1 LHKFTT
7 HEKNEKQ
14 TYIQIHFS
22 MKAIQINTPVNLNS
36 GLQIPAGAV
45 AVVAE
50 GLAQVFQQKD
60 GLIPAQI
67 VTSVYTSKVNYEAGK
82 SPVDGNSISDFN
94 PVNYGVRLPVVAY
107 QTQTAEDLLVTAVYI
122 GLDQVY
128 PGQCEIIDVAN
139 PADITPVSPE
149 VQPLGGDG
157 VTQQMAAMSSRPEQ
171 FVSSVSNN
179 SGETQNV
186 SSSSPET
193 ELSLWGRVLNL
204 FS

>member
-1 LHKFTT
+1 
-7 HEKNEKQ
+7 
-14 TYIQIHFS
+14 

-50 GLAQVFQQKD
+50 GLAQVFQQKG

-67 VTSVYTSKVNYEAGK
+67 VTSVYTSKLNYETGK

-94 PVNYGVRLPVVAY
+94 PVNYGVRLPVIAY

-139 PADITPVSPE
+139 PADITPMSPE

-157 VTQQMAAMSSRPEQ
+157 VTQQMMAMSAPTSE
-171 FVSSVSNN
+171 VTTT
-179 SGETQNV
+179 TQTT
-186 SSSSPET
+186 T
-193 ELSLWGRVLNL
+193 EPTQQLSAWGRFLNL

>member
-1 LHKFTT
+1 
-7 HEKNEKQ
+7 
-14 TYIQIHFS
+14 

-36 GLQIPAGAV
+36 GLQIPSGAV

-67 VTSVYTSKVNYEAGK
+67 VTSVYTSKLNYETGK

-139 PADITPVSPE
+139 PADINPVSPE
-149 VQPLGGDG
+149 VQPIGGDG
-157 VTQQMAAMSSRPEQ
+157 VTQKMMAMAAP
-171 FVSSVSNN
+171 VSNN

-186 SSSSPET
+186 SSSGAET

>member
-1 LHKFTT
+1 
-7 HEKNEKQ
+7 
-14 TYIQIHFS
+14 

-36 GLQIPAGAV
+36 GLQIPSGAV

-67 VTSVYTSKVNYEAGK
+67 VTSVYTSKVNYETGK

-94 PVNYGVRLPVVAY
+94 PVNYGVRLPVIAY
-107 QTQTAEDLLVTAVYI
+107 QSQTAEDLLVTAVYI

-149 VQPLGGDG
+149 VQPLGGD
-157 VTQQMAAMSSRPEQ
+157 VVAQQMAAMSSRPEQ
-171 FVSSVSNN
+171 FV

>member
-1 LHKFTT
+1 
-7 HEKNEKQ
+7 
-14 TYIQIHFS
+14 

-67 VTSVYTSKVNYEAGK
+67 VTSVYTSKVNYETGK

-94 PVNYGVRLPVVAY
+94 PVNYGVRLPVIAY
-107 QTQTAEDLLVTAVYI
+107 QSQTAEDLLVTAVYI

-139 PADITPVSPE
+139 PADITPVSPD

-157 VTQQMAAMSSRPEQ
+157 VAQQMMAMAAPAPTTSTTHAI
-171 FVSSVSNN
+171 
-179 SGETQNV
+179 GEPIKEPTQ
-186 SSSSPET
+186 
-193 ELSLWGRVLNL
+193 ELSAWGRFLNL

>member
-1 LHKFTT
+1 
-7 HEKNEKQ
+7 
-14 TYIQIHFS
+14 

-36 GLQIPAGAV
+36 GLQIPSGAV

-67 VTSVYTSKVNYEAGK
+67 VTSVYTSKVNYETGK

-139 PADITPVSPE
+139 PADITPVSPVSPE
-149 VQPLGGDG
+149 VQPLGGD
-157 VTQQMAAMSSRPEQ
+157 VVAQQMAAMSSRPEQ
-171 FVSSVSNN
+171 FV

>member
-1 LHKFTT
+1 
-7 HEKNEKQ
+7 
-14 TYIQIHFS
+14 

-36 GLQIPAGAV
+36 GLQIPSGAV

-67 VTSVYTSKVNYEAGK
+67 VTSVYTSKVNYEGGK

-139 PADITPVSPE
+139 PADITPVGAE

-157 VTQQMAAMSSRPEQ
+157 VTQQMMAMAAPTTTT
-171 FVSSVSNN
+171 
-179 SGETQNV
+179 TQ
-186 SSSSPET
+186 SAEPT
-193 ELSLWGRVLNL
+193 RELSAWGRFLNL

>member
-1 LHKFTT
+1 
-7 HEKNEKQ
+7 
-14 TYIQIHFS
+14 
-22 MKAIQINTPVNLNS
+22 
-36 GLQIPAGAV
+36 
-45 AVVAE
+45 
-50 GLAQVFQQKD
+50 
-60 GLIPAQI
+60 
-67 VTSVYTSKVNYEAGK
+67 VNYETGK

-149 VQPLGGDG
+149 VQPLGGD
-157 VTQQMAAMSSRPEQ
+157 VVAQQMAAMSSRPEQ
-171 FVSSVSNN
+171 FVSSVSSN

-186 SSSSPET
+186 SSSGAET

>member
-1 LHKFTT
+1 
-7 HEKNEKQ
+7 
-14 TYIQIHFS
+14 

-36 GLQIPAGAV
+36 GLQIPSGAV

-67 VTSVYTSKVNYEAGK
+67 VTSVYTSKVNYEGGK

-139 PADITPVSPE
+139 PADITPVGTE
-149 VQPLGGDG
+149 TQPLGGDA
-157 VTQQMAAMSSRPEQ
+157 VTQQMAAMAAPTTT
-171 FVSSVSNN
+171 
-179 SGETQNV
+179 TQ
-186 SSSSPET
+186 SAQPT
-193 ELSLWGRVLNL
+193 QELSAWGRFLNL

>member
-1 LHKFTT
+1 
-7 HEKNEKQ
+7 
-14 TYIQIHFS
+14 

-36 GLQIPAGAV
+36 GLQIPSGAV

-67 VTSVYTSKVNYEAGK
+67 VTSVYTSKVNYEGGK

-139 PADITPVSPE
+139 PADIIPVGTE
-149 VQPLGGDG
+149 TQPLGGDG
-157 VTQQMAAMSSRPEQ
+157 VTQQMMAMSAPT
-171 FVSSVSNN
+171 
-179 SGETQNV
+179 TQ
-186 SSSSPET
+186 SAEPAK
-193 ELSLWGRVLNL
+193 ELSAWGRFLNL

>member
-1 LHKFTT
+1 
-7 HEKNEKQ
+7 
-14 TYIQIHFS
+14 

-36 GLQIPAGAV
+36 GLQIPSGAV

-67 VTSVYTSKVNYEAGK
+67 VTSVYTSKLNYETGK
-82 SPVDGNSISDFN
+82 SSVDGNSISDFN

-149 VQPLGGDG
+149 VQPLGGD
-157 VTQQMAAMSSRPEQ
+157 VVAQQMAAMSSRPEQ
-171 FVSSVSNN
+171 FVSSN

-186 SSSSPET
+186 SSSGAET

>member
-1 LHKFTT
+1 
-7 HEKNEKQ
+7 
-14 TYIQIHFS
+14 

-67 VTSVYTSKVNYEAGK
+67 VTSVYTSKLNYETGK

-157 VTQQMAAMSSRPEQ
+157 VTQQMIAMSAP
-171 FVSSVSNN
+171 VSNN

-186 SSSSPET
+186 SSSGAET

>member
-1 LHKFTT
+1 
-7 HEKNEKQ
+7 
-14 TYIQIHFS
+14 
-22 MKAIQINTPVNLNS
+22 MKAIQINAAVNLNS
-36 GLQIPAGAV
+36 GLQIPSGAV

-50 GLAQVFQQKD
+50 GLAQVFQQRD

-67 VTSVYTSKVNYEAGK
+67 VTSVYTSRTNYEAGK

-128 PGQCEIIDVAN
+128 PGQCEIIEVVN
-139 PADITPVSPE
+139 PSDITPPVSPD
-149 VQPLGGDG
+149 VQPLGGDA
-157 VTQQMAAMSSRPEQ
+157 VTQQMAAMAAP
-171 FVSSVSNN
+171 VTT
-179 SGETQNV
+179 ETAPTAEATTEPATEPTQ
-186 SSSSPET
+186 
-193 ELSLWGRVLNL
+193 ELSTWAKFLNL

>member
-1 LHKFTT
+1 
-7 HEKNEKQ
+7 
-14 TYIQIHFS
+14 

-36 GLQIPAGAV
+36 GLQIPSGAV

-67 VTSVYTSKVNYEAGK
+67 VTSVYTSKVNYESGK

-149 VQPLGGDG
+149 VQPLGGDA
-157 VTQQMAAMSSRPEQ
+157 VAQQMAAMSSRPEQ
-171 FVSSVSNN
+171 FV

>member
-1 LHKFTT
+1 
-7 HEKNEKQ
+7 
-14 TYIQIHFS
+14 
-22 MKAIQINTPVNLNS
+22 
-36 GLQIPAGAV
+36 
-45 AVVAE
+45 
-50 GLAQVFQQKD
+50 
-60 GLIPAQI
+60 
-67 VTSVYTSKVNYEAGK
+67 
-82 SPVDGNSISDFN
+82 
-94 PVNYGVRLPVVAY
+94 
-107 QTQTAEDLLVTAVYI
+107 LLVTAVYI

-149 VQPLGGDG
+149 VQPLGGD
-157 VTQQMAAMSSRPEQ
+157 VVAQQMAAMSSRPEQ

>member
-1 LHKFTT
+1 
-7 HEKNEKQ
+7 
-14 TYIQIHFS
+14 
-22 MKAIQINTPVNLNS
+22 MKAIQINTAVNLNS
-36 GLQIPAGAV
+36 GLQIPSGAV

-50 GLAQVFQQKD
+50 GLAQVFQQRD

-67 VTSVYTSKVNYEAGK
+67 VTSVYTSKLNYETGK

-94 PVNYGVRLPVVAY
+94 PVNYGVRLPVIAY
-107 QTQTAEDLLVTAVYI
+107 QSQTAEDLLVTAVYI

-149 VQPLGGDG
+149 VQPLGGEA
-157 VTQQMAAMSSRPEQ
+157 VTQQMAAMSAPTTTA
-171 FVSSVSNN
+171 
-179 SGETQNV
+179 TQ
-186 SSSSPET
+186 STEAT
-193 ELSLWGRVLNL
+193 KELSAWGRFLNL

>member
-1 LHKFTT
+1 
-7 HEKNEKQ
+7 
-14 TYIQIHFS
+14 

-36 GLQIPAGAV
+36 GLQIPSGAV

-67 VTSVYTSKVNYEAGK
+67 VTSVYTSKVNYETGK

-149 VQPLGGDG
+149 VQPLGGDA
-157 VTQQMAAMSSRPEQ
+157 VAQQMAAMSSRPEQ
-171 FVSSVSNN
+171 FVSSN

-186 SSSSPET
+186 SSSGAET

>member
-1 LHKFTT
+1 
-7 HEKNEKQ
+7 
-14 TYIQIHFS
+14 

-36 GLQIPAGAV
+36 GLQIQSGAV

-67 VTSVYTSKVNYEAGK
+67 VTSVYTSKLNYETGK

-149 VQPLGGDG
+149 VQPLGGDA
-157 VTQQMAAMSSRPEQ
+157 VAQQMAAMSSRPEQ

-186 SSSSPET
+186 SSSGAET

>member
-1 LHKFTT
+1 
-7 HEKNEKQ
+7 
-14 TYIQIHFS
+14 

-36 GLQIPAGAV
+36 GLQIPSGAV

-67 VTSVYTSKVNYEAGK
+67 VTSVYTSKVNYETGK

-149 VQPLGGDG
+149 VQPLGGDA
-157 VTQQMAAMSSRPEQ
+157 VAQQMAAMSSRPDQ
-171 FVSSVSNN
+171 FV

-186 SSSSPET
+186 SSSSAET

>member
-1 LHKFTT
+1 
-7 HEKNEKQ
+7 
-14 TYIQIHFS
+14 

-36 GLQIPAGAV
+36 GLQIPSGAV

-67 VTSVYTSKVNYEAGK
+67 VTSVYTSKANYETGK

-149 VQPLGGDG
+149 VQPLGGDA
-157 VTQQMAAMSSRPEQ
+157 VAQQMASMSSRPEQ
-171 FVSSVSNN
+171 FVSST
-179 SGETQNV
+179 EPTQ
-186 SSSSPET
+186 
-193 ELSLWGRVLNL
+193 ELSAWGRFLNL

>member
-1 LHKFTT
+1 
-7 HEKNEKQ
+7 
-14 TYIQIHFS
+14 

-67 VTSVYTSKVNYEAGK
+67 VTSVYTSKVNYETGK

-139 PADITPVSPE
+139 PADITPVSPVSPE
-149 VQPLGGDG
+149 VQPLGGDA
-157 VTQQMAAMSSRPEQ
+157 VAQQMAAMSSRPDQ

-179 SGETQNV
+179 SRETQNV

-193 ELSLWGRVLNL
+193 ELSLWGRVMNL

>member
-1 LHKFTT
+1 L
-7 HEKNEKQ
+7 
-14 TYIQIHFS
+14 
-22 MKAIQINTPVNLNS
+22 
-36 GLQIPAGAV
+36 
-45 AVVAE
+45 
-50 GLAQVFQQKD
+50 
-60 GLIPAQI
+60 
-67 VTSVYTSKVNYEAGK
+67 NYETGK

-139 PADITPVSPE
+139 PADITPVSLE

-157 VTQQMAAMSSRPEQ
+157 VTQQMMAMAAPKTTT
-171 FVSSVSNN
+171 
-179 SGETQNV
+179 TQ
-186 SSSSPET
+186 STEAT
-193 ELSLWGRVLNL
+193 QELSAWGRFLNL

>member
-1 LHKFTT
+1 
-7 HEKNEKQ
+7 
-14 TYIQIHFS
+14 

-36 GLQIPAGAV
+36 GLQIPSGAV

-67 VTSVYTSKVNYEAGK
+67 VTSVYTSKLNYEGGK

-149 VQPLGGDG
+149 VQPLGGDA
-157 VTQQMAAMSSRPEQ
+157 VAQQMAAMSSRPEQ
-171 FVSSVSNN
+171 FVSSN

-186 SSSSPET
+186 SSSGAET

>member
-1 LHKFTT
+1 
-7 HEKNEKQ
+7 
-14 TYIQIHFS
+14 

-67 VTSVYTSKVNYEAGK
+67 VTSVYTSKVNYETGK

-149 VQPLGGDG
+149 AQPLAGDG
-157 VTQQMAAMSSRPEQ
+157 VTQQMMAMSAPTSE
-171 FVSSVSNN
+171 VTTT
-179 SGETQNV
+179 TQ
-186 SSSSPET
+186 SAEPT
-193 ELSLWGRVLNL
+193 QELSAWGRFLNL